1 MTSFKGFGTFDIERK
16 VWGLWTLP
24 GGRRET
30 ASSRN
35 WPGTLPQRKRLGRI
49 INFERFD
56 MKRDHDDIQ
65 QLLSIRAR
73 LIQRIERL
81 SGEGIDPAD
90 LVELA
95 ELEAEIERLGG

>member
-1 MTSFKGFGTFDIERK
+1 
-16 VWGLWTLP
+16 
-24 GGRRET
+24 
-30 ASSRN
+30 
-35 WPGTLPQRKRLGRI
+35 
-49 INFERFD
+49 

>member
-1 MTSFKGFGTFDIERK
+1 
-16 VWGLWTLP
+16 
-24 GGRRET
+24 
-30 ASSRN
+30 
-35 WPGTLPQRKRLGRI
+35 
-49 INFERFD
+49 

-90 LVELA
+90 RKLRLKGLVDERRDHGCDA
-95 ELEAEIERLGG
+95 SGRPVVRETRWLEGFEPASLPAPSRF